1 MGFSGWL
8 DSREYLWDLLGSL
21 KSSGIW
27 YVDSEGRT
35 VLYACAYVRMYWLT
49 GRTGNSGLHKSSS
62 RMKQLAD
69 LMQSD
74 RSLSYLALA
83 PFLQQR
89 QLHDKGGGA
98 DI

>member
-1 MGFSGWL
+1 
-8 DSREYLWDLLGSL
+8 
-21 KSSGIW
+21 
-27 YVDSEGRT
+27 
-35 VLYACAYVRMYWLT
+35 
-49 GRTGNSGLHKSSS
+49 
-62 RMKQLAD
+62 MKQVAD